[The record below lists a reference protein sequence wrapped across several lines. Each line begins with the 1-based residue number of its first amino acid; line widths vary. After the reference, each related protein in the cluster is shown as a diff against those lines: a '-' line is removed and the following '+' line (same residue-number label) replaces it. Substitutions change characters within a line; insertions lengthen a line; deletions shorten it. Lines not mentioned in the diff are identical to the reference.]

1 MKTPA
6 MALMV
11 AAAFT
16 IAACSQEHAADQAA
30 RVRVVAPVA
39 HAAGDNRTAAS
50 PASAVTARAAANKA
64 AVLGPYLS
72 DLLKRAD
79 FAAAFNTL
87 AGARELPAWTRDGG
101 TATPARKVM
110 LDGRALLLTHG
121 CKPHDC
127 ASERLVLA
135 YDEQGHAM
143 WGVFARARSD
153 QRDAD
158 ESNDELSWL
167 GEPGAELKAVLKQWL
182 YQSA

>member
-6 MALMV
+6 MALV
-11 AAAFT
+11 LAAALS
-16 IAACSQEHAADQAA
+16 IVACSQEHAADPAA

-39 HAAGDNRTAAS
+39 DQ
-50 PASAVTARAAANKA
+50 A

-72 DLLKRAD
+72 DLLKRPD
-79 FAAAFNTL
+79 FAAAFETL

-101 TATPARKVM
+101 TATPVRKIT
-110 LDGRALLLTHG
+110 LDGRTLLVTHG

-127 ASERLVLA
+127 AGERLVLA
-135 YDEQGHAM
+135 YDEQGHAL
-143 WGVFARARSD
+143 WGVFARARRE
-153 QRDAD
+153 QPDAD

-167 GEPGAELKAVLKQWL
+167 GEPGAELKAALQKWL